1 MQGKGFDMTTSTAEG
16 AEVAAIGGHADLKR
30 SACSMRT
37 LCVGSMRFR
46 RWALAALAALAIPV
60 VAGCGGSSAT
70 NSSGN
75 PGLSNA
81 QSSIYT
87 PATPGGTPVRGG
99 TAVIDR
105 AEAPESFDPVNA
117 GPPGETVMDLAIFD
131 QLAETFPGANKE
143 PQPGLAKSWTVSKNG
158 LSVVFQI
165 RPGVEFSNGEPLTGE
180 DVVFSLKR
188 LEEPEAVSHFASTL
202 WKRVVLIGPMTVE
215 VQLKKPSPGL
225 IGDLSQSNTSIMPK
239 KVFQKEGEK
248 AFALH
253 PIGTGPF
260 IVTGT
265 TPGNTTVTMARNPHY
280 WRHGRPYLDRLVWNQ
295 VPEANSR
302 VLAVRSGAA
311 TIATGTPFSQAAS
324 LKKTPGVR
332 LLVRP
337 FSGSAWEIVNNGV
350 APLNE
355 VNVRRALA
363 YATPR
368 EEIIKS
374 VYHGLA
380 EMPNNVFGNQLKDWD
395 PSVPTFRYDIAE
407 ARRLLKHSSVPNGF
421 DVTIVIPTGEPE
433 VALTA
438 AIEQSAWAQIGVHVK
453 IEALQ
458 PSSAINKWFNLKYQI
473 VMPPP
478 EFSVVENP
486 GPDQAALECEDYVD
500 SGINACESN
509 YHSPKAIALIRK
521 ATTEQNSS
529 VRRKLFG
536 QIQRL
541 VNFEEAGYLSI
552 AFVPTL
558 TLVSDSLRGFD
569 NPPTGYFRM
578 EQAWLQR

>member
-1 MQGKGFDMTTSTAEG
+1 MT
-16 AEVAAIGGHADLKR
+16 AIMKLKP
-30 SACSMRT
+30 
-37 LCVGSMRFR
+37 LL
-46 RWALAALAALAIPV
+46 LAAAVGALVCLA
-60 VAGCGGSSAT
+60 AGCGSSGTTTAGAAGLSAT
-70 NSSGN
+70 H
-75 PGLSNA
+75 SN
-81 QSSIYT
+81 IYT

-105 AEAPESFDPVNA
+105 GEAPESFDPVNA
-117 GPPGETVMDLAIFD
+117 GPPGETVIDLAIFD
-131 QLAETFPGANKE
+131 QLAETFPGADKE
-143 PQPGLAKSWTVSKNG
+143 PQPGLAESWSVAHGG
-158 LSVVFQI
+158 LSVVFHV
-165 RPGVEFSNGEPLTGE
+165 RHGVEFSNGEPLTGE
-180 DVVFSLKR
+180 DVVYSLKR
-188 LEEPEAVSHFASTL
+188 LEEPEAVSHYVSTL
-202 WKRVVLIGPMTVE
+202 WKQVVLTGPMTVE

-225 IGDLSQSNTSIMPK
+225 VGDLSQSNTSIMPK
-239 KVFQKEGEK
+239 KVLQKEGEK

-253 PIGTGPF
+253 PVGTGPF
-260 IVTGT
+260 VVTGT
-265 TPGNTTVTMARNPHY
+265 TPGNTTVTMSRNPHY
-280 WRHGRPYLDRLVWNQ
+280 WRHDEPYLDRLVWNQ

-302 VLAVRSGAA
+302 VLAVRSGEA
-311 TIATGTPFSQAAS
+311 TVATGTPFSQAAS

-368 EEIIKS
+368 EAIIKS
-374 VYHGLA
+374 VYGGLA
-380 EMPNNVFGNQLKDWD
+380 EPSNNAFGKELQDWD
-395 PSVPTFRYDIAE
+395 SSVPTFPYDVAKAKE
-407 ARRLLKHSSVPNGF
+407 LLRHSSVPNGF

-438 AIEQSAWAQIGVHVK
+438 SIEQSAWAQIGVHVK

-458 PSSAINKWFNLKYQI
+458 PSSAINKWFDLQYQI

-478 EFSVVENP
+478 EFSVIENP

-500 SGINACESN
+500 SGIHACESN
-509 YHSPKAIALIRK
+509 YNSPKAIALIRR
-521 ATTEQNSS
+521 ATTSQSES

-536 QIQRL
+536 DIQRL
-541 VNFEEAGYLSI
+541 VNFEEAGYLSV

-558 TLVSDSLRGFD
+558 TLVRSSLHGFD

-578 EQAWLQR
+578 ERAWLQR